1 MSAYVGSSV
10 KRVEDLAL
18 VTGQGRFVDDLS
30 IPGTLHAAFVRC
42 DHAHARVL
50 TVDAADARAMPGVHA
65 IYTWQDMPVPMR
77 GASVPLLV
85 PRGQIERLQ
94 LPDILVR
101 DEACFVGEPIA
112 VVLADSRHL
121 AEDAAERVVVTYQP
135 LPVAA
140 DVRHV
145 LDADAPR
152 VHSEQ
157 DSNLAGRLELAFGTL
172 ENVFEQAAHVVE
184 GEFFQHRGSAH
195 AMECRALL
203 AQYDPMAENVT
214 IWAGTQSPHQ
224 YRDAYAQ
231 VMGIA
236 QRQVRVIAPDVGGGF
251 GPKAVLYPEQFV
263 IPACALLTARP
274 VKWIEDRREHFLTTY
289 QERDQYWSGRL
300 ALAADGRL
308 LGLQGHL
315 LHDAGA
321 YLPWGMVVPHICAA
335 TVPGPYVL
343 PAYRMTVDVAYT
355 NKVPVT
361 PVRGAGR
368 PQAVFFM
375 ERMMDRAAAVLGM
388 DPAQLR
394 RRNFVQTE
402 QMPYKVGLTFR
413 DGSETTYDSGDYPQV
428 QRLAL
433 ERADYDGFATRQA
446 AARVQGRYLGIAT
459 ASYVEGTGLGPFE
472 GVSVRIERD
481 GRVLLNTGAAAQGQG
496 HHTMLSQVCADALGV
511 AIEDIHVHSADTGTI
526 DFGIGTFAS
535 RIAANAAPAAH
546 ISGQKV
552 REKVLKVAAH
562 MLEAS
567 PADLLLI
574 DGRVHVDGVPGHSVT
589 LAEVAHVANGVPGF
603 SLPAGMEA
611 GLAQTTYFTPERAS
625 YPNGSHVAEVEV
637 DVETGEVRILNYVIG
652 HDCGVIINPLN
663 VEGQVQGGV
672 AHGIGNALYEWMRY
686 DDNAQPTTMNF
697 GEYLLPTATEV
708 PTVKQVHIECPS
720 PLNPLGVKGAGEG
733 GTIPAPAVIA
743 AAIENALTPFGV
755 VIDRVPIT
763 PDWLLEQILG
773 GDES

>member
-1 MSAYVGSSV
+1 MNAYVGASV
-10 KRVEDLAL
+10 KRVEDFAL
-18 VTGQGRFVDDLS
+18 VTGQGRFVDDLA

-50 TVDAADARAMPGVHA
+50 DVDLGAARAMPGVHA
-65 IYTWQDMPVPMR
+65 VYTWQDLPEPMR
-77 GASVPLLV
+77 GARMPLLV

-94 LPDILVR
+94 LPGILVR

-121 AEDAAERVVVTYQP
+121 AEDAAERVVVDYQP

-140 DVRHV
+140 DVRRV
-145 LDADAPR
+145 LDAGAAR
-152 VHSEQ
+152 AHSAQ
-157 DSNLAGRLELAFGTL
+157 DSNLAGRLELKFGNL

-203 AQYDPMAENVT
+203 AQYDPMGENVM

-236 QRQVRVIAPDVGGGF
+236 QRQVRVVAPDVGGGF

-263 IPACALLTARP
+263 IPACALLSKRP

-300 ALAADGRL
+300 ALATDGRL

-375 ERMMDRAAAVLGM
+375 ERMMDRAAAALGM

-394 RRNFVQTE
+394 QRNFIQAE

-413 DGSETTYDSGDYPQV
+413 DGSQTIYDSGDYPQV

-433 ERADYDGFATRQA
+433 QRADYEGFAARQA
-446 AARVQGRYLGIAT
+446 AARAQGRYLGIAT

-496 HHTMLSQVCADALGV
+496 HHTMLAQVCADALGV
-511 AIEDIHVHSADTGTI
+511 AIENIHVHSADTGTI

-567 PADLLLI
+567 PADLVLI
-574 DGRVHVDGVPGHSVT
+574 EGRVHVDGVPGHAVT
-589 LAEVAHVANGVPGF
+589 LAEVAHFANGVPGF

-637 DVETGEVRILNYVIG
+637 DVETGEVRILNYVTG

-697 GEYLLPTATEV
+697 GEYLLPSATAV

-743 AAIENALTPFGV
+743 AAIENALAPFGV
-755 VIDRVPIT
+755 SIDRVPIT
-763 PDWLLEQILG
+763 PDWLLEQILA
-773 GDES
+773 GDAP